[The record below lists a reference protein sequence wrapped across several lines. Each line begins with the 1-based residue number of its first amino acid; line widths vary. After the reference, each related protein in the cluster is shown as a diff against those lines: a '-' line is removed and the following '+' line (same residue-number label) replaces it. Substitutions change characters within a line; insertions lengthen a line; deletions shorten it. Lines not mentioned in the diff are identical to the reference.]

1 MEIDLEVY
9 YKWGEW
15 TASIRGKDLLH
26 LDGKEWLLETVHPG
40 YRYSQYYRS
49 LPGYFMIG
57 LEYHF

>member
-1 MEIDLEVY
+1 MEIGLEVY
-9 YKWGEW
+9 YKWGKW

-26 LDGKEWLLETVHPG
+26 LNGKEWLLETVHPG
-40 YRYSQYYRS
+40 CRYSQYYRS